1 MQIQFQHLLITA
13 EPDTPALNP
22 RAGKISDCWSVTL
35 RRDTDPDTAVCIPYW
50 PGSTGPLNTRR
61 GVLMALLRLCSYAQ
75 DAALS
80 PDEFRA
86 EAAWYC
92 LGQYRDSSYDYCKA
106 VRSALSPALAGPG
119 GLPGLIADL
128 RAALP
133 HVQD

>member
-1 MQIQFQHLLITA
+1 MKIQFRHLLITA
-13 EPDTPALNP
+13 EPDTPTLNP
-22 RAGKISDCWSVTL
+22 RTGKISDRWDVTL
-35 RRDTDPDTAVCIPYW
+35 RRGDDPGTTVRVPYW

-92 LGQYRDSSYDYCKA
+92 LGQYRDGSYDYCKA
-106 VRSALSPALAGPG
+106 VRSALNPALIGPG
-119 GLPGLIADL
+119 GLSGLIADL